1 MLRVLLLLVPL
12 ALAVYALVDCISSK
26 DDEVKHLPKLVWI
39 LLIVLATVV
48 GPLAWLFAGRDRT
61 ARRAARGGGWVAP
74 DDNPEFLRS
83 LGEERRPGRGDRDG
97 DADGDEDG
105 GADSGSGGG
114 SGGDKDSDG
123 DSDSGRDGGRDQD
136 LLKDLED
143 DLRRRDEELGQQES
157 RDRGDGRD
165 GDDGAGP
172 ADPPPGGGKP

>member
-26 DDEVKHLPKLVWI
+26 DDEIKHLPKLVWI

-48 GPLAWLFAGRDRT
+48 GPLAWLFAGRDRA

-83 LGEERRPGRGDRDG
+83 LGEERRPASDDRDG
-97 DADGDEDG
+97 KDGPADGADG
-105 GADSGSGGG
+105 E
-114 SGGDKDSDG
+114 
-123 DSDSGRDGGRDQD
+123 QE
-136 LLKDLED
+136 LLKDWED
-143 DLRRRDEELGQQES
+143 DLRRREEELRQQES
-157 RDRGDGRD
+157 RDRNDRGDGRD

-172 ADPPPGGGKP
+172 SDAPPPGGTS